1 MKLLFIASNRLGDA
15 VLSTGLLAHLV
26 EGGNV
31 RTCVICGPVA
41 AGLFEHLPGLER
53 VLAVP
58 KKRLGGHWW
67 TLWRRVAGTRWD
79 LIVDLRASPLSF
91 AVAARRRRTFFKAG
105 DGHRLEDL
113 AAWYGLPSPAA
124 PRLWSAPR
132 HAAEAAAL
140 LPGDGPVLGLAPTA
154 NWRGK
159 VWPAERFAALA
170 AALTAPGA
178 PLAGARVAV
187 FGGPGEEAMAR
198 PTIDGLN
205 GVRTIDLVGDRHPM
219 TVAEALR
226 RCRLVV
232 SNDSGPMHLAAAAGA
247 PTLGLFGPSRAEHYA
262 PWGPR
267 ASFVTTGT
275 AYDDLF
281 PPGYDRRSTG
291 SLMTSL
297 GVEAVE
303 REARALLERT

>member
-15 VLSTGLLAHLV
+15 VLSTGLLAHLL

-31 RTCVICGPVA
+31 RTSVICGPVA
-41 AGLFEHLPGLER
+41 MGLFEHLPGLER
-53 VLAVP
+53 VLAIP
-58 KKRLGGHWW
+58 KKRRGGHWW
-67 TLWRRVAGTRWD
+67 TLWRRLAATHWD

-91 AVAARRRRTFFKAG
+91 ALRARRRRTFFKAG
-105 DGHRLEDL
+105 GGHRLESL
-113 AAWYGLPSPAA
+113 AAWYGLRSP
-124 PRLWSAPR
+124 PQPCLWSAPE

-140 LPGDGPVLGLAPTA
+140 VPGPGPVLGLAPTA

-159 VWPAERFAALA
+159 VWPAARFAALA

-178 PLAGARVAV
+178 PLAGARIAV
-187 FGGPGEEAMAR
+187 FGGKGEEDMAR
-198 PTIDGLN
+198 PAIDGLD
-205 GVRTIDLVGDRHPM
+205 GARTLDLVGDRHVM
-219 TVAEALR
+219 TVAEALG

-247 PTLGLFGPSRAEHYA
+247 PTLGLFGPSRVEHYA
-262 PWGPR
+262 PWG
-267 ASFVTTGT
+267 AHTSFVTTDV

-281 PPGYDRRSTG
+281 PPGYDRRTTG

-303 REARALLERT
+303 REARSLLERT